1 MSPVNDRGHQ
11 EIIIIK
17 RGNEEEEGHHGGAWK
32 IAFADFMTAMMA
44 LFLVLWL
51 INAANEE
58 TKRAVAS
65 YFNPI
70 KLVDRNRSVKG
81 LDEQKGG
88 VVSTEEMSGTSN
100 PVHAQQKEVPPT
112 TPPENQN
119 IAKNEFVEA
128 DSESDFFR
136 DPMSALDQI
145 EASVLERNGI
155 SNEIETNGEDTKSGK
170 FTDPF
175 KVGYWKDSPEPD
187 EIRANGELDADSG
200 KMEEEPSPLT
210 DPSASATGKAESTLT
225 PDAAKLEDMVRQ
237 EIEKSLGKD
246 APVIDAIK
254 VKQTDN
260 GILIQITDLPASPM
274 FDIGK
279 AVPNGETLLAI
290 NAVAKALNQVTGK
303 IHIHGHTDARKF
315 GNSGNGNWQLSM
327 NRAQS
332 VYFMLFRAGLADS
345 RFSEIT
351 GFADR
356 KPIVPVDP
364 LADQNRRIEIFLE
377 NT

>member
-1 MSPVNDRGHQ
+1 MHDQGHQ

-70 KLVDRNRSVKG
+70 KLVDRNRSAKG
-81 LDEQKGG
+81 VDEQKGG
-88 VVSTEEMSGTSN
+88 AAVIDVTGSSGHPDPDETG
-100 PVHAQQKEVPPT
+100 
-112 TPPENQN
+112 
-119 IAKNEFVEA
+119 
-128 DSESDFFR
+128 ESSSVKPQDLPAATQSGSGETNTDETFFA
-136 DPMSALDQI
+136 DPMAALDQI
-145 EASVLERNGI
+145 EASVLEKNGTTD
-155 SNEIETNGEDTKSGK
+155 NTETKGDDAKPGK

-175 KVGYWKDSPEPD
+175 NSGDWQEKSEPGQSK
-187 EIRANGELDADSG
+187 RQSAVNGG
-200 KMEEEPSPLT
+200 FGTQKTEPVP
-210 DPSASATGKAESTLT
+210 ASAPMETTAGKVSESDNPVVAE
-225 PDAAKLEDMVRQ
+225 LENVVHQ
-237 EIEKSLGKD
+237 EIAKNLGKD
-246 APVIDAIK
+246 TLVKDSIK
-254 VKQTDN
+254 IKQTDT

-274 FDIGK
+274 FDIGN
-279 AVPNGETLLAI
+279 AVPHGETVVAI
-290 NAVAKALNQVTGK
+290 NAVAKALKQMPGK
-303 IHIHGHTDARKF
+303 IHVHGHTDGRKF
-315 GNSGNGNWQLSM
+315 GSVANGNWQLSM

-332 VYFMLFRAGLADS
+332 VYFILLRAGLADT

-356 KPIVPVDP
+356 KPVVSADP

-377 NT
+377 ET

>member
-1 MSPVNDRGHQ
+1 MNEHGHQ

-70 KLVDRNRSVKG
+70 KLVDRNRSTKG
-81 LDEQKGG
+81 VEEPKGG
-88 VVSTEEMSGTSN
+88 PTINSQTDSPPDPE
-100 PVHAQQKEVPPT
+100 HKEA
-112 TPPENQN
+112 PPENPPHAQPHDGKKPAETEN
-119 IAKNEFVEA
+119 DEA
-128 DSESDFFR
+128 FFA
-136 DPMSALDQI
+136 DPMAALDQI
-145 EASVLERNGI
+145 EASVLEKNGI
-155 SNEIETNGEDTKSGK
+155 SNKIETKGEDAMPGK

-175 KVGYWKDSPEPD
+175 NAGYWQEKSAPKESETKNPD
-187 EIRANGELDADSG
+187 KPDAGKTQSQSANELEQGKPADG
-200 KMEEEPSPLT
+200 GT
-210 DPSASATGKAESTLT
+210 DGGLSA
-225 PDAAKLEDMVRQ
+225 DAAKLETA
-237 EIEKSLGKD
+237 IEEELAKSLGEDASMKD
-246 APVIDAIK
+246 ALK
-254 VKQTDN
+254 VRQTDN

-274 FDIGK
+274 FGIGK
-279 AVPNGETLLAI
+279 AVPNGETVIAI
-290 NAVAKALNQVTGK
+290 NAVAKALGDTSGK
-303 IHIHGHTDARKF
+303 VHIHGHTDARKF
-315 GNSGNGNWQLSM
+315 GIAGNGNWRLSA

-332 VYFMLFRAGLADS
+332 IYYVLLRAGLAES
-345 RFSEIT
+345 RFSEIS

-356 KPIVPVDP
+356 KPVVPGDP

-377 NT
+377 RT